1 METEIFPDFR
11 ELSALRKTN
20 LICACLRFPGL
31 IMAVAIG
38 NLISCVPAESTRVT
52 SYMLVA
58 PNDSE
63 TLVEPF
69 DKVWVTT
76 TVSGPEAFCLP
87 KVTVPWTLDPSS
99 QRALIERLVVDVCG
113 RAGSAKTVVRH
124 RMVTA
129 R

>member
-20 LICACLRFPGL
+20 LICACLRFVGL
-31 IMAVAIG
+31 IIAVAMG
-38 NLISCVPAESTRVT
+38 NLISCVPALSTRVT

-58 PNDSE
+58 PKDSE

-76 TVSGPEAFCLP
+76 TVSGPKVFCLP
-87 KVTVPWTLDPSS
+87 NVTVPWTLDPSS
-99 QRALIERLVVDVCG
+99 QRAIIERLVVDVCG
-113 RAGSAKTVVRH
+113 RAGSAKTVVKQ
-124 RMVTA
+124 RMVIA